1 MRTKN
6 VFLLSGLVVIAAIA
20 AGTVIGVSL
29 TNKPIKD
36 LSPSTMYLTEN
47 DNGTTVSMKKGDQVN
62 LTLRNYG
69 DGGYAWVITDIDD
82 EALSL
87 KNNFTWGSSGL
98 LGDFG
103 KDTWVFSAE
112 KIGSTTLG
120 LECRRSWDQNDIC
133 QKLVI
138 EVEIV

>member
-6 VFLLSGLVVIAAIA
+6 ALLLSGLVIIAAVA

-62 LTLRNYG
+62 LTVRDYG
-69 DGGYAWVITDIDD
+69 DGGYVWVITDIDD

-87 KNNFTWGSSGL
+87 INNFTWGSSGL

-103 KDTWVFSAE
+103 NDTWVFSAM
-112 KIGSTTLG
+112 KTGSTTLG